1 MEYREYYCGDM
12 TIPEEKRGEFTQRV
26 LTIMDHG
33 GLMATEKVRL
43 CGRELTL
50 LAPPRLDAGNNVCV
64 DFSYFEYAKYDPIHY
79 NADTARMSCGYMDAR
94 EFSPP
99 ASPHGCCGS
108 FMRRA
113 SGWPIMW
120 ASPCR

>member
-94 EFSPP
+94 EFFS
-99 ASPHGCCGS
+99 ASEKS
-108 FMRRA
+108 
-113 SGWPIMW
+113 
-120 ASPCR
+120 